1 MPLTDAQKQARYTY
15 AKKSLKRI
23 PLDVQKEKY
32 DEIKGAAEAAGES
45 VNGYIKKAI
54 DERMA
59 ADKTPDA
66 VIRIESP
73 AALPSA
79 HPEAAPVPTGCAN
92 QLPSETWTAA
102 EAGSS
107 CTGKTVTEF
116 IDRAISEQTRRD
128 DVSLRLGVNPVTG
141 ERLEPKDE

>member
-54 DERMA
+54 DERMT
-59 ADKTPDA
+59 ADKTPDTRA
-66 VIRIESP
+66 HMD
-73 AALPSA
+73 PSA
-79 HPEAAPVPTGCAN
+79 HPEAAPSPSGSTK
-92 QLPSETWTAA
+92 QLPPDTWTAA

-107 CTGKTVTEF
+107 CTGETVTEF

-128 DVSLRLGVNPVTG
+128 DVSRRLGVNPITG
-141 ERLEPKDE
+141 ERLEPKGE

>member
-1 MPLTDAQKQARYTY
+1 MPLTDAQKQARHTY

-54 DERMA
+54 DERMT
-59 ADKTPDA
+59 ADKTPDTRA
-66 VIRIESP
+66 HMD
-73 AALPSA
+73 PSA
-79 HPEAAPVPTGCAN
+79 HPEAAPSPSGSTK
-92 QLPSETWTAA
+92 QLPPDTWTAA

-107 CTGKTVTEF
+107 CTGETVTEF

-128 DVSLRLGVNPVTG
+128 DVSRRLGVNPITG
-141 ERLEPKDE
+141 ERLEPKGE

>member
-32 DEIKGAAEAAGES
+32 DEIKDAAEAAGES

-54 DERMA
+54 DERMT
-59 ADKTPDA
+59 ADKTPDTRA
-66 VIRIESP
+66 HMD
-73 AALPSA
+73 PSA
-79 HPEAAPVPTGCAN
+79 HPEAAPSPSGSTK
-92 QLPSETWTAA
+92 QLPPDTWTAA

-107 CTGKTVTEF
+107 YTGETVTEF

-128 DVSLRLGVNPVTG
+128 DVSRRLGVNPITG
-141 ERLEPKDE
+141 ERLEPKGE

>member
-54 DERMA
+54 DERMT
-59 ADKTPDA
+59 ADKTPDTRA
-66 VIRIESP
+66 HMD
-73 AALPSA
+73 PSA
-79 HPEAAPVPTGCAN
+79 HPEAAPSPSGSTK
-92 QLPSETWTAA
+92 QLPPDTWTAA

-107 CTGKTVTEF
+107 CTGETVTEF

-128 DVSLRLGVNPVTG
+128 DVSRRLGVDPITG
-141 ERLEPKDE
+141 ERLEPKGE

>member
-54 DERMA
+54 DERMT
-59 ADKTPDA
+59 ADKTPDTRA
-66 VIRIESP
+66 HMD
-73 AALPSA
+73 PSA
-79 HPEAAPVPTGCAN
+79 HPEAAPSPSGSTK
-92 QLPSETWTAA
+92 QLPPDTWTAA
-102 EAGSS
+102 EVGSS
-107 CTGKTVTEF
+107 YTGETVTEF

-128 DVSLRLGVNPVTG
+128 DVSRRLGVNPITG
-141 ERLEPKDE
+141 ERLEPKGE